1 MFFSAGTTRD
11 VSTVTKPSNPLLE
24 YERTLSR
31 QYNSLMRALRY
42 LYVLALVMW
51 LGGMFTAGLIV
62 APTTFGVLE
71 GWDPAK
77 GRMLAGQVFG
87 AVLSRFHLLA
97 YGAALVMVVVLT
109 LQRLLGPRPK
119 AYGIRVGLLG
129 VMLAATFYSGSVLAP
144 QIDQLQVEVNGPMT
158 ELPETDP
165 RRAAFDGAH
174 RLSTM
179 LFMAT
184 MVGGLILLGWE
195 SREHA

>member
-1 MFFSAGTTRD
+1 
-11 VSTVTKPSNPLLE
+11 
-24 YERTLSR
+24 
-31 QYNSLMRALRY
+31 MRALRY

-87 AVLSRFHLLA
+87 AVLSRFHLVA
-97 YGAALVMVVVLT
+97 YGAALVMIVVLT
-109 LQRLLGPRPK
+109 IQRVLGPRPK
-119 AYGIRVGLLG
+119 SYGIRIGLLG
-129 VMLAATFYSGSVLAP
+129 VMLAATFYSASVLTP
-144 QIDQLQVEVNGPMT
+144 EIDRLQVEVNGPMS

-174 RLSTM
+174 RLSTG

-184 MVGGLILLGWE
+184 FVGGLILLGWE